1 MIHRLI
7 INTFNNRLKSITSL
21 KRVHKLDLVVPIFNT
36 SSIQLNYY
44 LNTSLLTLILTLK
57 IHNESIVFNYIFI
70 NRYSVYKKTP
80 INLVIKAY
88 RSYTH
93 ADWGIRTLDLR
104 FTIPLLYQLS

>member
-21 KRVHKLDLVVPIFNT
+21 KRAHKLDLVVPIFNT

>member
-21 KRVHKLDLVVPIFNT
+21 KRAHKLDLVVPIF
-36 SSIQLNYY
+36 
-44 LNTSLLTLILTLK
+44 NTSLLTLILTLK